1 MTDAAFLLSILE
13 DGEEHSQAELLRRSF
28 EQRGCGLTVH
38 SRIADLRNKGHFI
51 VCRRV
56 QGKSRGDGWLYQ
68 LLLSAS
74 PQSDPRPSSSSMDRL
89 HDRREGGRGDALSEQ
104 ESLFETQS
112 RPAWA

>member
-56 QGKSRGDGWLYQ
+56 QGKTRGDGWLYQ
-68 LLLSAS
+68 LLLSEL
-74 PQSDPRPSSSSMDRL
+74 PQSVDPSSSSIGTA
-89 HDRREGGRGDALSEQ
+89 HDPNGGRGSSESEQ
-104 ESLFETQS
+104 LFETP
-112 RPAWA
+112 RKPAWA